1 MSIVALKRKSK
12 RFQNKVSSG
21 NGFSKIHTGTSGTR
35 LNKITKRYGH
45 DSICPCNKI
54 NWVKGNNEGEW
65 TQSSHINKLTTR
77 AYSWGGTSVNIGVC
91 VNTCNESTHRIG
103 TARRLI
109 GGIHKTVSGTMGS
122 GEYTTTR
129 LLQKNCLPTIPSK
142 KPYPMMLNNT
152 CNIASD
158 YTPEMA
164 INNGL
169 LPSDWSGRDSSQSS
183 NPICN

>member
-1 MSIVALKRKSK
+1 MSIVVLKRKSK
-12 RFQNKVSSG
+12 RLPN
-21 NGFSKIHTGTSGTR
+21 TGTGGTR
-35 LNKITKRYGH
+35 VNRVTKRYGY
-45 DSICPCNKI
+45 DSTCNNV

-91 VNTCNESTHRIG
+91 TNTCNESTHRIG
-103 TARRLI
+103 TTRRLI

-142 KPYPMMLNNT
+142 KPYPMMINNT
-152 CNIASD
+152 CNIATD

-164 INNGL
+164 INDGL